1 MVKDGISQYFQVLAH
16 VQRPHVSLNR
26 VAMNLGRIYAGVTEY
41 VNPQSKHQKSTLVL
55 KNYGNLRAHFR
66 WEEKNDP
73 DHCIVKFEP
82 SSGTIQPRSE
92 LKIKMSVTVYTGGNL
107 SELFLCDIQDME
119 MPVGFEM
126 MADAYGLNVSYETQE
141 EQPGQTANL
150 NTSQTSMRSKQTTSS
165 SNPLQMVTFPNCTI
179 NKTSSYKFVLKNLS
193 GIKTNF
199 DFNVNNFAPLEQVAP
214 KEKTELEKAK
224 DDAEKRA

>member
-1 MVKDGISQYFQVLAH
+1 
-16 VQRPHVSLNR
+16 
-26 VAMNLGRIYAGVTEY
+26 MNLGRIYAGVTEY

-119 MPVGFEM
+119 MPIGFEM

-141 EQPGQTANL
+141 EQPGQSQNL
-150 NTSQTSMRSKQTTSS
+150 NTSQTSMRSKQTAVS
-165 SNPLQMVTFPNCTI
+165 SNPLQMVAFPNCTI

-193 GIKTNF
+193 GIKTSY
-199 DFNVNNFAPLEQVAP
+199 DFNVNNYAPLEQVAP

-224 DDAEKRA
+224 EEAEKRALQKA